1 MFFFF
6 FQKTEWNSFD
16 KQKKC
21 TLPLIQLYF
30 ITRWKFC
37 VKKRLEY
44 PAPEIGIRGGDGT
57 KSMRD
62 AHVATCG
69 VHVYPRRSALAL
81 DSRGVAGSSC
91 IVISWNWLG
100 SMYRTEMRSHVWLAS
115 SALATLPRCTRNAK
129 NEDYAA
135 REASFSLYAK
145 KNDYTFHP
153 PHRDSSS
160 AIGSATIVREIRDSF
175 KGAK

>member
-1 MFFFF
+1 MYV
-6 FQKTEWNSFD
+6 
-16 KQKKC
+16 
-21 TLPLIQLYF
+21 IQLSF
-30 ITRWKFC
+30 ITRWKFR
-37 VKKRLEY
+37 VKIRLEY
-44 PAPEIGIRGGDGT
+44 PAPETGIRGGDGT

-81 DSRGVAGSSC
+81 DSQGVAGSSC

-129 NEDYAA
+129 YEDYE
-135 REASFSLYAK
+135 RSERFSLRKEKRLPFSSPSSRFFFARIG
-145 KNDYTFHP
+145 D
-153 PHRDSSS
+153 DSS
-160 AIGSATIVREIRDSF
+160 RDKRF
-175 KGAK
+175 V